1 MKRKLGNCAPNF
13 YRESSKIYMLLV
25 KGRQQVVIENLQLL
39 EPLELGDGEGDVSIQ
54 QVERQIPAR
63 TGTSRAQLKTG

>member
-54 QVERQIPAR
+54 QVERQIPSR